1 MSESSKNKI
10 FKTERLNRLDRLR
23 KKTWLIFPALS
34 IVIILI
40 NLLNGTVARDFKDG
54 VTLYGIVGLLLFGIL
69 AAFTMGIIPFLLAQ
83 AAIYGRCRQ
92 VRENCR
98 FRNIQDLEYY
108 RDKFD
113 GLNPAA
119 ISLLEDMKIE
129 YDKDIAACLL
139 RYELLGIIKE
149 NEGRYVKCGET
160 VPDDELAPSDIYLL
174 DNMGNISDINEK
186 WGQMVVDEAMKRGLL
201 LKRKLPFAPTD
212 NKKEKNKGC
221 FTVLWIPFA
230 IIVTLMCMYYFN
242 YDTIH
247 GMLDWLGSEPDN
259 QTFHEQVVF
268 ILSGGK
274 YLFWIGII
282 LVMFVALMVFL
293 LWPFIINFV
302 VTRIGKEAV
311 GYKRSE
317 KENELAECIY
327 GMKNF
332 IHDYSYL
339 SDADKEKLSLWDDYL
354 IYAVVLEENKNI
366 VNEIAERR
374 NS

>member
-1 MSESSKNKI
+1 MLASKNKI
-10 FKTERLNRLDRLR
+10 FKTERLNRLNRLG
-23 KKTWLIFPALS
+23 KKTWLIFPALA

-54 VTLYGIVGLLLFGIL
+54 VTLYGIAGLLLFGIM

-119 ISLLEDMKIE
+119 ISLLEDLKIE

-149 NEGRYVKCGET
+149 TGGGYVKCRDAR
-160 VPDDELAPSDIYLL
+160 PDDKLAPSDLYLL
-174 DNMGNISDINEK
+174 DNIGNIPDINEK
-186 WGQMVVDEAMKRGLL
+186 WGRMVVDEAMEQGLL
-201 LKRKLPFAPTD
+201 LKRSLPFAPTN
-212 NKKEKNKGC
+212 NKKEQNKGC
-221 FTVLWIPFA
+221 LTVFGIPFA
-230 IIVTLMCMYYFN
+230 IIATLICIYYFN

-247 GMLDWLGSEPDN
+247 GMIDWLDSAPDN

-268 ILSGGK
+268 IMSGGK

-282 LVMFVALMVFL
+282 LVMFAALMVFL

-317 KENELAECIY
+317 KGNELAECIY

-339 SDADKEKLSLWDDYL
+339 SEADKEKLSLWDDYL

-366 VNEIAERR
+366 VNEITERS
-374 NS
+374 NL